1 MKRNVFLTLLTYVIF
16 LNIINAQTNNIEISA
31 SLNIETNELKIQ
43 QEIDFYNTSENTLN
57 EIYLH
62 NWANA
67 YRDKNTPLAKRFVE
81 NYSKSFH
88 FAKEKHRGNTT
99 INSISVNYNSA
110 IWEITDENPDILKI
124 HLEES
129 LKPKDSIKI
138 SATYSVKI
146 PKDKFTKYG
155 ANTMSYN
162 LRYWYLAP
170 AIYTNKWHLYNN
182 LDMDDLYIDFTNY
195 HIKLNVPKEFNV
207 NSNLDIYHKETDEF
221 KTYTLIGKNQVDV
234 ELNITKNND
243 FNEFSFNEITISTN
257 LDSDKLSHNLKTSI
271 LKREFYYIQL
281 LLGKY
286 PQKKLFLNKIEYNKN
301 PVYGFNQLPSFI
313 ATYNDAFEWDIKL
326 FKILSKKYID
336 QIFLFN
342 KREDYWLADG
352 LQTYLM
358 IMYVEK
364 YYPEM
369 KAIGNI
375 SKIWGV
381 KNFNL
386 AKISFNEKY
395 PFVYQFAAR
404 KNIDQALTT
413 QADSLSNF
421 NRKITN
427 KYKAG
432 LGIRYLETYLE
443 DSSLSSIIWE
453 FASENSGK
461 KVQSNLFLDL
471 IKSKTEKDIS
481 WFEKDYLTTN
491 KKIDYTIKKI
501 VKKNDSLEI
510 SILNKRNFTVPI
522 QLYGIKN
529 QEIKFKKWLPKIDS
543 LAKITIPTNG
553 FDKLSL
559 NYEFLLPEYNLRN
572 NWENVDRKLINRP
585 LQLKFLKD
593 IENPYY
599 NQFFYTPVMR
609 YNYYDG
615 IVLGLALSNKTI
627 LNKSFV
633 YKLTPSYSTK
643 SKSFSGGYSFQYE
656 YLPENKKVNKLL
668 LGISGSNYHYAEN
681 LTYNTFN
688 QYALLEFKRK
698 SLRDVSSNAIL
709 ASFISVDREKSPTQS
724 QHIETNKYNVFSL
737 GYGFSKPEIIED
749 IRFST
754 GLQFSDKFS
763 KLSLTAR
770 YRKLTN
776 KNRQFDFRLFVG
788 TFLSNNT
795 ETDFFSFALDRP
807 TDYLFQYDYLGRSE
821 TSGFFSQQIIINEG
835 GFKSKLPVPFAN
847 QWLATFNTSMGLW
860 RWLEVYNDVGF
871 IKNRNKK
878 VYFAHENGVRL
889 NFIQDILEIY
899 FPFHSNLGWEIS
911 QQNYSSKIR
920 FVLVIKPKRIYN
932 FIRRGFY

>member
-1 MKRNVFLTLLTYVIF
+1 MKKYIFITLITCITC
-16 LNIINAQTNNIEISA
+16 LNTSYSQTNNIQISA
-31 SLNIETNELKIQ
+31 SLNTETHELNIQ
-43 QEIDFYNTSENTLN
+43 QEIEFYNTSEDYLN

-67 YRDKNTPLAKRFVE
+67 YKDKNTPLAKRFVE
-81 NYSKSFH
+81 NYTKSFH
-88 FAKEKHRGNTT
+88 FAKDKHRGNTA
-99 INSISVNYNSA
+99 INSISVNFNSV

-124 HLEES
+124 ILAAP

-138 SATYSVKI
+138 SATYTVKI
-146 PKDKFTKYG
+146 PKDKFTQYG
-155 ANTMSYN
+155 VDTDSYN
-162 LRYWYLAP
+162 LKYWYLAP
-170 AIYTNKWHLYNN
+170 AIYTDKWHLYNN
-182 LDMDDLYIDFTNY
+182 LDMDDLYIDYTNY
-195 HIKLNVPKEFNV
+195 NIKLDVPKEFVV
-207 NSNLDIYHKETDEF
+207 NSNLNITFNENDTFNSYNLMGE
-221 KTYTLIGKNQVDV
+221 NQVDV

-243 FNEFSFNEITISTN
+243 FQEFNFEKTTISTN
-257 LDSDKLSHNLKTSI
+257 LDSDKLDHSLKASI
-271 LKREFYYIQL
+271 IKREFYYIQL

-286 PQKKLFLNKIEYNKN
+286 PQKKLFLNKIEYEKN
-301 PVYGFNQLPSFI
+301 PVYGFNQLPSFL
-313 ATYNDAFEWDIKL
+313 ATYTDTFEWDIKF
-326 FKILSKKYID
+326 FKALSKKFID
-336 QIFLFN
+336 QLFLFN

-358 IMYVEK
+358 LKYVEK
-364 YYPEM
+364 YYPEV

-375 SKIWGV
+375 SKIWGI

-404 KNIDQALTT
+404 KNLDQALTT

-432 LGIRYLETYLE
+432 LGINYLETYLE
-443 DSSLSSIIWE
+443 DYSMSSIIWE
-453 FASENSGK
+453 FASKYSGK
-461 KVQSNLFLDL
+461 KVQSDTFLDF
-471 IKSKTEKDIS
+471 IKSRSSKDIS

-510 SILNKRNFTVPI
+510 SILNKRNFTAPI
-522 QLYGIKN
+522 QLYGIKDK
-529 QEIKFKKWLPKIDS
+529 EIKFKKWLTNIDS

-559 NYEFLLPEYNLRN
+559 NYEYLLPEYNLRN
-572 NWENVDRKLINRP
+572 NWENVKGKLINRP

-599 NQFFYTPVMR
+599 NQFFYTPVVR

-615 IVLGLALSNKTI
+615 FVLGLALSNRTL
-627 LNKSFV
+627 LNKSFS
-633 YKLTPSYSTK
+633 YKVTPSYSTK
-643 SKSFSGGYSFQYE
+643 SKTFSGSYSFLYE

-668 LGISGSNYHYAEN
+668 MGVSGSNYHYAQD
-681 LTYNTFN
+681 LTYNSFS

-698 SLRDVSSNAIL
+698 SLRDVGSKAIM
-709 ASFISVDREKSPTQS
+709 ASFTAIDRERSPNETQ
-724 QHIETNKYNVFSL
+724 HLETIKYNVFNVGF
-737 GYGFSKPEIIED
+737 GYSKPEIIDD

-754 GLQFSDKFS
+754 GLQVSKKFS

-770 YRKLTN
+770 YRKLTDT
-776 KNRQFDFRLFVG
+776 NRQFDFRFFAG
-788 TFLSNNT
+788 TFLTNNT

-821 TSGFFSQQIIINEG
+821 TTGFFSQQVIINEG
-835 GFKSKLPVPFAN
+835 GFKSKLEVPYAN
-847 QWLATFNTSMGLW
+847 QWLSTLNMSVGLW

-871 IKNRNKK
+871 VKNKK
-878 VYFAHENGVRL
+878 EKAYFAHENGIRL
-889 NFIQDILEIY
+889 NFIQDILEVY

-911 QQNYSSKIR
+911 QPNYSSKIR
-920 FVLVIKPKRIYN
+920 FVLVIRPKRIYN
-932 FIRRGFY
+932 FIKRGFY